1 MTAYNTRC
9 SYLVLNR
16 MKAGGYKQHSVMN
29 LHAGEGKED
38 EKDAAGEIMRLIY
51 A

>member
-1 MTAYNTRC
+1 
-9 SYLVLNR
+9 
-16 MKAGGYKQHSVMN
+16 MN

-51 A
+51 AWIFQVREGKKDINPLLKRIINNINTE